1 MTTKYSNLAEYFDY
15 RGRRFAERCNN
26 CGACLQACP
35 VFPLTKFA
43 HKGPQ
48 AVIEKVTELLK
59 GGEVSEE
66 AYDMVFSCNG
76 ACGMCAKACP
86 EGLML
91 YSAFMSAIAKIVS
104 AGKGPPPLSYQLT
117 PGHRYN
123 FPSVF
128 SALQIKP
135 SEERWIKKA
144 PANPEPVDMVFFTG
158 CVPAGIPHTLLEIVD
173 ILERIGVNFVTLAG
187 GEVCCGSGPMLWGD
201 LEASQSMSRHFV
213 STLAAFRPKK
223 VVFFCHGCYMMCL
236 GILPRFM
243 SIPFESYE
251 LSQFLVE
258 NLDRIPF
265 KQRVNKVVTLH
276 DSCSVAR
283 LGMFEAP
290 RKLLQAIPGITLV
303 EMEHNREN
311 ALCCG
316 GVTNITRPEITEPIR
331 RAPLKE
337 AKTTGADILATICTG
352 CQESFAPLEHQYPFE
367 VRSYVSLL
375 AEAIGVHYEDRFK
388 KYTGCGDV
396 TEVLAEAQDYIHASD
411 FSPDEMERILP
422 EYLHRFCLKHGQSS
436 P

>member
-15 RGRRFAERCNN
+15 RGRRFAERCTK
-26 CGACLQACP
+26 CGECLQACP

-43 HKGPQ
+43 DRGPQ
-48 AVIEKVTELLK
+48 AVIEKLTELLK
-59 GGEVSEE
+59 GGDVSEE

-76 ACGMCAKACP
+76 ACGMCVKACP

-91 YSAFMSAIAKIVS
+91 YAAFMPAIAKIIS
-104 AGKGPPPLSYQLT
+104 AGKEPPPLSYQLM
-117 PGHRYN
+117 PGHRYS
-123 FPSVF
+123 FPNVF

-144 PANPEPVDMVFFTG
+144 PANPEPVDVVFFTG
-158 CVPAGIPHTLLEIVD
+158 CVPAGIPHTLLEIVG
-173 ILERIGVNFVTLAG
+173 ILERMGVNFVTLAG
-187 GEVCCGSGPMLWGD
+187 DAVCCGSGPMLWGD

-223 VVFFCHGCYMMCL
+223 VVFFCHGCYMVCL

-243 SIPFESYE
+243 SIPFESCE

-265 KQRVNKVVTLH
+265 TQRINKVVTLH

-283 LGMFEAP
+283 LGMFDPP

-303 EMEHNREN
+303 EMEHSKEN

-316 GVTNITRPEITEPIR
+316 GLTNITRPEITEPIR

-337 AKTTGADILATICTG
+337 AKATGADILATICTG
-352 CQESFAPLEHQYPFE
+352 CQESFAPLEHQYPFQ
-367 VRSYVSLL
+367 VRSYISLI
-375 AEAIGVHYEDRFK
+375 AEAVGVQYEDRFK
-388 KYTGCGDV
+388 KYMGLGDV
-396 TEVLAEAQDYIHASD
+396 TKVLAEARDYIDASD
-411 FSPDEMERILP
+411 FSPEEMKRILP
-422 EYLHRFCLKHGQSS
+422 EYLDRFCLKHGRSS

>member
-1 MTTKYSNLAEYFDY
+1 MTTKYSNLVEYFDY
-15 RGRRFAERCNN
+15 RGRRFAERCTN
-26 CGACLQACP
+26 CGECLQACP

-43 HKGPQ
+43 DRGPQ

-76 ACGMCAKACP
+76 ACGMCVKACP

-91 YSAFMSAIAKIVS
+91 YAAFMPAIAKIVS
-104 AGKGPPPLSYQLT
+104 AGKEPPPLGYQLM
-117 PGHRYN
+117 PGHRYS
-123 FPSVF
+123 FPNVF

-144 PANPEPVDMVFFTG
+144 PANPEPVDVVFFTG
-158 CVPAGIPHTLLEIVD
+158 CVPAGIPHTLLEIVG
-173 ILERIGVNFVTLAG
+173 ILERMGVNFVTLAG
-187 GEVCCGSGPMLWGD
+187 DAVCCGSGPMLWGD

-223 VVFFCHGCYMMCL
+223 VVFFCHGCYMVCL

-243 SIPFESYE
+243 SIPFESCE

-265 KQRVNKVVTLH
+265 TQRINKVVTLH

-283 LGMFEAP
+283 LGMFDPP

-303 EMEHNREN
+303 EMEHNKGN

-316 GVTNITRPEITEPIR
+316 GLTNITRPEITEAIR

-337 AKTTGADILATICTG
+337 AKATGADILATICTG

-367 VRSYVSLL
+367 VRSYISLI
-375 AEAIGVHYEDRFK
+375 AEAVGVQYEDRFK
-388 KYTGCGDV
+388 KYMGLGDV
-396 TEVLAEAQDYIHASD
+396 TKVLAEARDYIDASD
-411 FSPDEMERILP
+411 FSPEEMKRILP
-422 EYLHRFCLKHGQSS
+422 EYLDRFCLKHGRSS

>member
-15 RGRRFAERCNN
+15 RGRRFAERCTN
-26 CGACLQACP
+26 CGECLQACP

-43 HKGPQ
+43 DRGPQ
-48 AVIEKVTELLK
+48 AVIEKLTELLK
-59 GGEVSEE
+59 GGDVSEE

-76 ACGMCAKACP
+76 ACGMCVKACP

-91 YSAFMSAIAKIVS
+91 YAAFMPAIAKIIS
-104 AGKGPPPLSYQLT
+104 AGKEPPPLSYQLM
-117 PGHRYN
+117 PGHRYS
-123 FPSVF
+123 FPNVF

-144 PANPEPVDMVFFTG
+144 PANPEPVDVVFFTG
-158 CVPAGIPHTLLEIVD
+158 CVPAGIPHTLLEIVG
-173 ILERIGVNFVTLAG
+173 ILERMGVNFVTLAG
-187 GEVCCGSGPMLWGD
+187 DAVCCGSGPMLWGD

-223 VVFFCHGCYMMCL
+223 VVFFCHGCYMVCL

-243 SIPFESYE
+243 SIPFESCE

-265 KQRVNKVVTLH
+265 TQRINKVVTLH

-283 LGMFEAP
+283 LGMFDPP

-303 EMEHNREN
+303 EMEHNKGN

-316 GVTNITRPEITEPIR
+316 GLTNITRPEITEAIR

-337 AKTTGADILATICTG
+337 AKATGADILATICTG

-367 VRSYVSLL
+367 VRSYISLI
-375 AEAIGVHYEDRFK
+375 AEAVGVQYEDRFK
-388 KYTGCGDV
+388 KYMGLGDV
-396 TEVLAEAQDYIHASD
+396 TKVLAEARDYIDASD
-411 FSPDEMERILP
+411 FSPEEMKRILP
-422 EYLHRFCLKHGQSS
+422 EYLDRFCLKHGRSS

>member
-15 RGRRFAERCNN
+15 RGRRFAERCTN
-26 CGACLQACP
+26 CGECLQACP

-43 HKGPQ
+43 DRGPQ
-48 AVIEKVTELLK
+48 AVIEKLTELLK
-59 GGEVSEE
+59 GGDVSEE

-76 ACGMCAKACP
+76 ACGMCVKACP

-91 YSAFMSAIAKIVS
+91 YAAFMPAIAKIIS
-104 AGKGPPPLSYQLT
+104 AGKEPPPLSYQLM
-117 PGHRYN
+117 PGHRYS
-123 FPSVF
+123 FPNVF

-144 PANPEPVDMVFFTG
+144 PANPDPVDVVFFTG
-158 CVPAGIPHTLLEIVD
+158 CVPAGIPHTLLEIVG
-173 ILERIGVNFVTLAG
+173 ILERMGVNFVTLAG
-187 GEVCCGSGPMLWGD
+187 DAVCCGSGPMLWGD

-223 VVFFCHGCYMMCL
+223 VVFFCHGCYMVCL

-243 SIPFESYE
+243 SIPFESCE

-265 KQRVNKVVTLH
+265 TQRINKVVTLH

-283 LGMFEAP
+283 LGMFDPP

-303 EMEHNREN
+303 EMEHNKGN

-316 GVTNITRPEITEPIR
+316 GLTNITRPEITEAIR

-337 AKTTGADILATICTG
+337 AKATGADILATICTG

-367 VRSYVSLL
+367 VRSYISLI
-375 AEAIGVHYEDRFK
+375 AEAVGVQYEDRFK
-388 KYTGCGDV
+388 KYMGLGDV
-396 TEVLAEAQDYIHASD
+396 TKVLAEARDYIDASD
-411 FSPDEMERILP
+411 FSPEEMKRILP
-422 EYLHRFCLKHGQSS
+422 EYLDRFCLKHGRSS